1 MQPITEHG
9 FCIFVKRYLFICQP
23 SCFFDCGIVP
33 GQCCE
38 RRKLCGTVRHGHGRM
53 FGGDGAGKI
62 YNIRIILPCF
72 GHAISPFKLNAKLE
86 LIAQTN
92 CEVHILN
99 KFSLYKNIQK
109 VLLIHVFDHGY
120 THTKFPLWFVSDDF
134 IENRRNIRKPVFHEN
149 PAPVGWALSGS
160 SPVFTVKS

>member
-1 MQPITEHG
+1 MD
-9 FCIFVKRYLFICQP
+9 FAYSSSDIFSSVSRAVSLTAASYPVSAANGENCAARFGMDMGGCL
-23 SCFFDCGIVP
+23 
-33 GQCCE
+33 
-38 RRKLCGTVRHGHGRM
+38 
-53 FGGDGAGKI
+53 GGDVAGKI

-134 IENRRNIRKPVFHEN
+134 LENRRNIRKPVFHEN

-160 SPVFTVKS
+160 SPVFTVIS